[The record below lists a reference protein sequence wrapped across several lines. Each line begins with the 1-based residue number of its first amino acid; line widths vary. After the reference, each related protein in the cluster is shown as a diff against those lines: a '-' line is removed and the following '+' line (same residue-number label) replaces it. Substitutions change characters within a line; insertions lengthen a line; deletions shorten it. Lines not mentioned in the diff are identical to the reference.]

1 MGIEPTHAE
10 IALSLDVSEKEVEE
24 MDKRLSRGDAS
35 LDLPVNEGEGR
46 QIARVELM
54 EGDTQNPEDVVE
66 GAEMAELV
74 KEYLDE
80 FKETL
85 KDKDLLIFEERMVA
99 EEPRTLQDL
108 GDQFGI
114 SRERV
119 RQLEARVTKNLRTY
133 LQERLGDAVEM
144 NS

>member
-1 MGIEPTHAE
+1 
-10 IALSLDVSEKEVEE
+10 
-24 MDKRLSRGDAS
+24 
-35 LDLPVNEGEGR
+35 
-46 QIARVELM
+46 
-54 EGDTQNPEDVVE
+54 
-66 GAEMAELV
+66 MAELV

-80 FKETL
+80 FKESL

-119 RQLEARVTKNLRTY
+119 RQLEARVTKNLRSY

-144 NS
+144 S